1 MDYIVNPLGKL
12 VVWTFDV
19 LLVPI
24 GDLGVNPNTIFIV
37 MGFFGLFYWLR
48 SQSKYNKEAEQN
60 GTLQ

>member
-12 VVWTFDV
+12 VVWTFDA

-48 SQSKYNKEAEQN
+48 AQSKYNKEAEQN